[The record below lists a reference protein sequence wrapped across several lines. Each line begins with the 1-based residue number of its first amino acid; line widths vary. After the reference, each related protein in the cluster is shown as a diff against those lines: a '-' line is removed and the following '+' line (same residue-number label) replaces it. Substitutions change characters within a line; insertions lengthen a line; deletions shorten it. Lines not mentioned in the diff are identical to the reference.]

1 MANVDKIE
9 KHEQKRTAVWP
20 WLDGSGYLKRHG
32 RGPVKVQA
40 QPVPKTNRGEEIT
53 EPLEW

>member
-1 MANVDKIE
+1 ME

-20 WLDGSGYLKRHG
+20 WLDGSGYLSRHG
-32 RGPVKVQA
+32 KGPVKIQA
-40 QPVPKTNRGEEIT
+40 QAVPKTNRGEELK